1 MLGKQRQGRKMLII
15 NSTSKLQQY
24 NGLTQF
30 EKLYLNLCTFRKL
43 FLTCNLGRS
52 FNTTVLY
59 MLNGGTGIGRFIF
72 NRAALKGNKI
82 LSLRISKSNLFQSE
96 IANGKKKYLKTS
108 VL

>member
-1 MLGKQRQGRKMLII
+1 MLEKQRQGRKKVII

-30 EKLYLNLCTFRKL
+30 EKLYLNLCTFRKII
-43 FLTCNLGRS
+43 LTCSLGRS
-52 FNTTVLY
+52 FNTTGLY
-59 MLNGGTGIGRFIF
+59 MLNGGSGIGRFIF
-72 NRAALKGNKI
+72 NRAALKDNKI